1 MVKRCYRPVKQILG
15 PHSGPQ
21 VDITYTERRRK
32 LGWYG
37 HVTRPNVLAKIFMEQ
52 CEVKK
57 ESHAENELASQR
69 QGVGRPRLIR
79 VTNDNKTPAE
89 VIQIGD
95 CPNDQIT

>member
-1 MVKRCYRPVKQILG
+1 
-15 PHSGPQ
+15 
-21 VDITYTERRRK
+21 
-32 LGWYG
+32 
-37 HVTRPNVLAKIFMEQ
+37 MEQ

-89 VIQIGD
+89 VTQIGD